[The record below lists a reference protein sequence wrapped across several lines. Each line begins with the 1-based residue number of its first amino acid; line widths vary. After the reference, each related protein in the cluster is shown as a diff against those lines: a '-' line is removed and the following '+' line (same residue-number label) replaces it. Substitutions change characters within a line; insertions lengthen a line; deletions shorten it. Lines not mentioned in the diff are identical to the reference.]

1 MALRDQL
8 LAGAG
13 LAAKEHRRVGAR
25 DLRDLLVDALHRA
38 AVADDPGEVVA
49 LAQLLFEVRVLV
61 DQPLV
66 LRGDEPLHLERLPD
80 HRGDDAVERLRAL
93 VVPVGLELQ
102 VDAERADDA
111 PVEADRDADEARL
124 PRPAASSRPVARSTS
139 DGSRLTR
146 GTITALPVSTTLP
159 MTPSPSV

>member
-1 MALRDQL
+1 MARAMSSLPVPDSPRSST
-8 LAGAG
+8 
-13 LAAKEHRRVGAR
+13 VVFGAR

-49 LAQLLFEVRVLV
+49 LPQLLLQVRVLV

-80 HRGDDAVERLRAL
+80 HRGDDAEERLRAL
-93 VVPVGLELQ
+93 VVAVGLELQ

-111 PVEADRDADEARL
+111 AVEADRDADEAGFLGLRVV
-124 PRPAASSRPVARSTS
+124 AAVARNTS
-139 DGSRLTR
+139 VGSRLTR